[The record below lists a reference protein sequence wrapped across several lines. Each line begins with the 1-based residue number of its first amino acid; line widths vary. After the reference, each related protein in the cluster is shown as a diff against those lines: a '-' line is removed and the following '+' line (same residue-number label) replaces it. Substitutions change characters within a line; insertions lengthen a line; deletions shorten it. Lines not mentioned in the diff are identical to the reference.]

1 MVVVSRTNAAVDDPE
16 PELAYYHSSE
26 TLEDRPNAA
35 YFAVL
40 ARGHWAGCEIRNHWV
55 RDSQMMEDRTRI
67 RDYNIN
73 ANLTTLRC
81 CLLAIKSTR
90 LSHLS
95 WPQVIETAQ
104 SNQAFAYQIIANYRL
119 K

>member
-1 MVVVSRTNAAVDDPE
+1 MRRTNAALDDPE

-26 TLEDRPNAA
+26 SLDDRPNAA
-35 YFAVL
+35 YFAAL

-55 RDSQMMEDRTRI
+55 RDSQMLEDRTRI

-73 ANLTTLRC
+73 ANLATLRC

-104 SNQAFAYQIIANYRL
+104 CDPTFAYQLISNYRL